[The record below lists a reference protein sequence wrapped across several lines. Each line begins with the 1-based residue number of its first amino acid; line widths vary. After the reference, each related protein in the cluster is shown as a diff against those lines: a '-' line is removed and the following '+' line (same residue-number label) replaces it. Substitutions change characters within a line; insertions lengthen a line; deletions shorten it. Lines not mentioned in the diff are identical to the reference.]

1 MIVNAQ
7 NAGAR
12 VVAGTDTPTAAN
24 VQAELIAYV
33 AAGMTPYQA
42 LKTAT
47 VNSAQALS
55 LNVGTI
61 EPGRLAD
68 LAIVEGN
75 PLQDISATY
84 RVVQVIANGRVFG
97 KAELLRGAFTP

>member
-1 MIVNAQ
+1 MIVGAQ

-12 VVAGTDTPTAAN
+12 VVAGTDTPNAAN
-24 VQAELIAYV
+24 VQAELMAYV

-42 LKTAT
+42 LRTAT
-47 VNSAQALS
+47 VNSAQALG

-61 EPGRLAD
+61 EVGRLAD

-75 PLQDISATY
+75 PLVDIAATY
-84 RVVQVIANGRVFG
+84 RVAQVVANGRLWTRS
-97 KAELLRGAFTP
+97 ALLGGGQ

>member
-12 VVAGTDTPTAAN
+12 VVAGTDTPNAAN
-24 VQAELIAYV
+24 VQAELMAYV
-33 AAGMTPYQA
+33 AAGMTPFQA

-47 VNSAQALS
+47 VNPAQALG
-55 LNVGTI
+55 LNLGTV

-68 LAIVEGN
+68 LAIVDGN
-75 PLQDISATY
+75 PLRDIAATY
-84 RVVQVIANGRVFG
+84 RLHQVIANGRVFTR
-97 KAELLRGAFTP
+97 AELVGGTSR